1 MAENNKTVATV
12 EHTPG
17 GEHGS
22 GFPPFNSQTF
32 PSQLIWLALSFIIL
46 YVLMSKLA
54 LPRIGSILEEREKHI
69 EGDIAAADRLKKQ
82 SDEAIAAYEKA
93 LADARANAQAIAAET
108 RSKQLAEAEAT
119 RKKLEDQ
126 LGVRLAEAEKTIAAT
141 KEAAMGN
148 VRGIAVDTAKA
159 IVERLIGKAPSDAAV
174 AGAVADALKR

>member
-1 MAENNKTVATV
+1 MAENNNTVATV
-12 EHTPG
+12 EHTPN

-22 GFPPFNSQTF
+22 GFPPFNSHTF
-32 PSQLIWLALSFIIL
+32 PSQLIWLALSFIVL

-82 SDEAIAAYEKA
+82 SEEAIAAYEKA

-108 RSKQLAEAEAT
+108 RAKQLAEAEAA

-126 LGVRLAEAEKTIAAT
+126 
-141 KEAAMGN
+141 
-148 VRGIAVDTAKA
+148 
-159 IVERLIGKAPSDAAV
+159 
-174 AGAVADALKR
+174 